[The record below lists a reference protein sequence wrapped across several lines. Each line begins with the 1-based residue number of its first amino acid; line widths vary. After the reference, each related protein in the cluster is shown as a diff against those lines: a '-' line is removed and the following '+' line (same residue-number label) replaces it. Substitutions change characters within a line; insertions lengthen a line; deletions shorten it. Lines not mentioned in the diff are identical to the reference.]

1 MLCRFVRTTAKTN
14 PAKAKE
20 MSRANDGVELL
31 LGPSLVVLEV
41 GGVPLA
47 GEATGEAA
55 GEVAALDEGDGEAAA
70 LDEGDGEAAAL
81 DEGDGEAA
89 ALDEGDG
96 EAAALDEGDGKAA
109 TALLAMLAEQLV
121 LPPPPRPEPLH

>member
-81 DEGDGEAA
+81 DEGDGN
-89 ALDEGDG
+89 
-96 EAAALDEGDGKAA
+96 AA

>member
-55 GEVAALDEGDGEAAA
+55 ALDEGDGEAAA
-70 LDEGDGEAAAL
+70 LDEDDGEAAAL

>member
-47 GEATGEAA
+47 GEAT
-55 GEVAALDEGDGEAAA
+55 
-70 LDEGDGEAAAL
+70 GEAAAL